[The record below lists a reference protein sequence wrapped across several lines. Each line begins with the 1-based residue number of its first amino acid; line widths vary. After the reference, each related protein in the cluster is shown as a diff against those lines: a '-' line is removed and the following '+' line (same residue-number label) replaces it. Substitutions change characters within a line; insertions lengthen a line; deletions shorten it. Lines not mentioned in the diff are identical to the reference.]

1 MKRQHSRSRRAGR
14 RSLLGAWR
22 DELGLVKPV
31 TKRTSWRV
39 AMAAVALVLLIAYI
53 AV

>member
-14 RSLLGAWR
+14 RTLGAWR
-22 DELGLVKPV
+22 EELGLVKPV

-39 AMAAVALVLLIAYI
+39 AVAAVALVLFLVYL

>member
-14 RSLLGAWR
+14 RNLLGAWR
-22 DELGLVKPV
+22 EELGLVRPL
-31 TKRTSWRV
+31 TGRTTWQV
-39 AMAAVALVLLIAYI
+39 AAAAVAALVLIASI